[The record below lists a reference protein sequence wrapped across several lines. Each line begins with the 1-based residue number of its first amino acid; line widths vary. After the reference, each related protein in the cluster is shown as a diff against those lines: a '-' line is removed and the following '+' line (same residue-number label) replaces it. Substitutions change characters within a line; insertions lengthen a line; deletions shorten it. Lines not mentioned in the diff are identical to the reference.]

1 MAHNNQPLGQGG
13 GGFSAVLSART
24 RNDGRSAEGVRDDG
38 RNETMQQSTPRELET
53 SHTQQYTHPGR
64 EGGVGGGVRDVG
76 KEEHGK
82 ENDETERSAA
92 QSSVS
97 FSFEKET
104 EEPWPLRFFISRTCL
119 DG

>member
-1 MAHNNQPLGQGG
+1 MAHNNQPLGRGG
-13 GGFSAVLSART
+13 GGFSAVLS
-24 RNDGRSAEGVRDDG
+24 GVRDDG
-38 RNETMQQSTPRELET
+38 RNKTMQQSTPRELET

-64 EGGVGGGVRDVG
+64 EGGGVGGGVRDVG

-104 EEPWPLRFFISRTCL
+104 EEPWPLRFLISRTCL